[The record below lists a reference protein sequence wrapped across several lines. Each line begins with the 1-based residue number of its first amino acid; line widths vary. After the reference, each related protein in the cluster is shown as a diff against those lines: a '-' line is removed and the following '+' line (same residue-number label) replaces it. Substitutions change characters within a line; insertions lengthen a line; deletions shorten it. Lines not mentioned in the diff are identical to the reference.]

1 MQIRIEGHDLPGRD
15 FQGHRNVHVGV
26 QRRDRPAEL
35 LDLQPG
41 DAAMAT
47 WTLDCTAA
55 TIIGGCL
62 DVRGP
67 CIQGRPGQ
75 RFIYLSWGEVDDVG
89 AFVMFRRAKLWL
101 DGVDAATAQTV
112 IATGRLTATL
122 GLTNAE
128 GGPLCASVR
137 PPKIA
142 WSGAAQG

>member
-1 MQIRIEGHDLPGRD
+1 VLIRIEGQDLPGRD
-15 FQGHRNVHVGV
+15 LPGHRNVHVGV

-55 TIIGGCL
+55 TVIDGCL

-67 CIQGRPGQ
+67 YIQGGRGQ

-89 AFVMFRRAKLWL
+89 GFVMFRRAKLWL
-101 DGVDAATAQTV
+101 DGVDAATAQAA

-122 GLTNAE
+122 GLTDAG
-128 GGPLCASVR
+128 GGPLCATVR
-137 PPKIA
+137 PPSIA
-142 WSGAAQG
+142 WSATT